1 MTGQL
6 SADIRQALTEVLAD
20 SRRCGHLGP
29 GPLDPQIDRSLA
41 LCDAVASP
49 TKGTIIDLG
58 SGGGL
63 PGLVMAAAWPDTT
76 WLLLDGR
83 DLRSAF
89 LRDAVTRLR
98 LAHRVSVQGERAE
111 RAGRGPLR
119 HQCPLVV
126 ARAFGPPA
134 ATLECAAPFLVPGGH
149 LVVTE
154 PPGGDDGRWPDA
166 GLATLGLI
174 RHRAVVEPVA
184 FQVFRQQTPCPDRYP
199 RRVGVPA
206 KQPLF

>member
-1 MTGQL
+1 MSGPL
-6 SADIRQALTEVLAD
+6 SVDVRQALIEVLAD
-20 SRRCGHLGP
+20 ARRYGHLGP

-41 LCDAVASP
+41 LCDAVDPPPA
-49 TKGTIIDLG
+49 GTIVDLG

-63 PGLVMAAAWPDTT
+63 PGLVMAAAWPETT
-76 WLLLDGR
+76 WMLLDGR
-83 DLRSAF
+83 DLRAAF
-89 LRDAVTRLR
+89 LRAAVERMGW
-98 LAHRVSVQGERAE
+98 AHRVSVLGERAE

-119 HQCPLVV
+119 HRCALVV

-134 ATLECAAPFLVPGGH
+134 ATVECGAPFLAPGGH
-149 LVVTE
+149 LVVTD
-154 PPGGDDGRWPDA
+154 PPGGDDGRWPDH
-166 GLATLGLI
+166 GLAILGLV

-184 FQVFRQQTPCPDRYP
+184 LQVFLQERSCPDRYP